1 MPFRLQL
8 MEEKAG
14 TLLDFIDKILLSFKN
29 FAKRLLDFGLDGF
42 H

>member
-8 MEEKAG
+8 MEERVG
-14 TLLDFIDKILLSFKN
+14 TLLDFRDKIFLSFKI